1 MAGNSFQYKSLKKKN
16 LSFIDFHGGGGWG
29 ASVDMKTAAPGALSR
44 PFSPPNK
51 VKLRADFPPSY
62 AASMPKVPVLLLFL
76 GNSFASA

>member
-1 MAGNSFQYKSLKKKN
+1 
-16 LSFIDFHGGGGWG
+16 
-29 ASVDMKTAAPGALSR
+29 MKTAAPGALSR
-44 PFSPPNK
+44 QFSPPNK